1 MANKTK
7 QPKRVSIIKLIVFTM
22 WASIMGIIGVSLPKT
37 INFINGLS
45 ETAFYGNFASYAVS
59 IILFWLFMRD
69 YSLMTERES
78 HFKMLRKL
86 FQRMNRNGY
95 LTYKSEDLRTKK

>member
-7 QPKRVSIIKLIVFTM
+7 QQKRVSITKLIVFTM
-22 WASIMGIIGVSLPKT
+22 WASIMGLIGVSLPKT
-37 INFINGLS
+37 INFVNGFS

-59 IILFWLFMRD
+59 IILFWLFMKD

-78 HFKMLRKL
+78 HFKRLQKIVKKL
-86 FQRMNRNGY
+86 
-95 LTYKSEDLRTKK
+95 SEDLRTKK